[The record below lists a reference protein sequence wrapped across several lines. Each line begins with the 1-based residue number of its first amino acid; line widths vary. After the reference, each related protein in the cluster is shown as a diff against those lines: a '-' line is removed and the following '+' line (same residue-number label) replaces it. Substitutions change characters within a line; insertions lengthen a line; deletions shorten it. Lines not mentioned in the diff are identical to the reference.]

1 MKQTKIRFPKEA
13 AYVLGILLMA
23 LGVACVS
30 RSCFGYSMIVAPVY
44 LIFKKL
50 GGVLSF
56 GTVEYLFQGVLLL
69 LLCVIIR
76 RFRWQYLL
84 SFVTAVLYG
93 FAFDG
98 ALLLTQIIPAEA
110 LCMRI
115 LLFAVGTVLIS
126 VSVAFFMRTYLAP
139 EVYELFVRE
148 LANAH
153 HLAFGR
159 VKLCYD
165 CISCV
170 FSIVLSVVLFGGGV
184 FASFSFD
191 AFLDAVISGY
201 ILEGIGIGTVIAALV
216 NGPLITLIGSWMDRH
231 LEMTQNPK
239 AAAFF

>member
-1 MKQTKIRFPKEA
+1 
-13 AYVLGILLMA
+13 
-23 LGVACVS
+23 
-30 RSCFGYSMIVAPVY
+30 
-44 LIFKKL
+44 
-50 GGVLSF
+50 
-56 GTVEYLFQGVLLL
+56 GVLLL

-84 SFVTAVLYG
+84 SFLTAVLYG

-98 ALLLTQIIPAEA
+98 ALFLLRIIPAET

-148 LANAH
+148 LANTY
-153 HLAFGR
+153 HLSFGR

-184 FASFSFD
+184 FASFSFG
-191 AFLDAVISGY
+191 AFLDAAVSGY
-201 ILEGIGIGTVIAALV
+201 ILEGIGIGTVAAALV
-216 NGPLITLIGSWMDRH
+216 NGPLITLIGSRMDRH
-231 LEMTQNPK
+231 FEMTQNPR

>member
-1 MKQTKIRFPKEA
+1 
-13 AYVLGILLMA
+13 MA

-30 RSCFGYSMIVAPVY
+30 RSRFGYSMIVAPVY

-56 GTVEYLFQGVLLL
+56 GTVEYLFQGFLLL
-69 LLCVIIR
+69 LLCVLIR

-84 SFVTAVLYG
+84 SFLTAVLYG

-98 ALLLTQIIPAEA
+98 ALLLTQLIPAET
-110 LCMRI
+110 LYMRI

-148 LANAH
+148 FANAH
-153 HLAFGR
+153 HFSFGR

-184 FASFSFD
+184 FASFSPD
-191 AFLDAVISGY
+191 ALLDAAVSGY

-216 NGPLITLIGSWMDRH
+216 NGPLITLIGSRMDRH
-231 LEMTQNPK
+231 FEMTRNPK